1 MNKLEIAFINVF
13 SPYKVWNKGEILFFE
28 TDNGCRYS
36 IDFEVVEH
44 PVFNAYWFSL
54 TNLDQIAS
62 HHDIKIMQTVFC
74 VIDEFFRSNPD
85 ILLYM
90 CSTAGEQQAQRARLF
105 SYWFNKAG
113 QQERY
118 YFKTAEIKG
127 EEPGTK
133 EYVAIIVPRNHP
145 QAEDVVA
152 WFDHDTQMFDSM
164 KPSSVHTEFY
174 NAPCPSNKSAGLFA
188 STCSFSSSNSFSL
201 RLGNT
206 FW

>member
-1 MNKLEIAFINVF
+1 MNKLEIALINVF
-13 SPYKVWNKGEILFFE
+13 SPYKVWNKGEILYFE

-44 PVFNAYWFSL
+44 PIFNAYWFSL

-62 HHDIKIMQTVFC
+62 HHDIKIMQTIFC

-90 CSTAGEQQAQRARLF
+90 CSTEGEQQAQRARLF

-127 EEPGTK
+127 EQPKTK
-133 EYVAIIVPRNHP
+133 EYVAIIIPRNHP
-145 QAEDVVA
+145 QAEDVIA

-164 KPSSVHTEFY
+164 KP
-174 NAPCPSNKSAGLFA
+174 
-188 STCSFSSSNSFSL
+188 
-201 RLGNT
+201 
-206 FW
+206 